1 MTMTEVQQ
9 YKNPFTLDG
18 RVKPM
23 AFVTPAKVAA
33 VKNLVEDAMSGNH
46 IAAATLREAMTSTDA
61 IFSFAYLTQIN
72 FLPQFDRLPRQWEK
86 IAGRR
91 TLNDFRKPVLYSMI
105 AEWDGPGVLGPDPLS
120 TNGIIPTVPEAGA
133 YPYAFMSGEESKAQ
147 GIVKRGFKT
156 AFTFEAFVNDALG
169 FIQSLP
175 DEMTRIALD
184 TEEYEVFNGLIAGL
198 GAGQQLAGGTTP
210 DGTIVAANSPLTR
223 SSVIRAKFE
232 LSQRRVNGR
241 YVQVNG
247 GYNLLVGIGQAAFAE
262 YQLANTLVQ
271 TRTGVSDATH
281 SQYIF
286 SPASADGLGGIEII
300 ETPYVTGTNWYL
312 LPKPGTTSR
321 PILERGFLRGHEV
334 PELRVQNTTGV
345 YLGGGSVSPF
355 EGSFENDTA
364 EFRLRMFGAG
374 ILWSPELV
382 IWSTGAGS

>member
-1 MTMTEVQQ
+1 MTMSE

-23 AFVTPAKVAA
+23 SFVTPAKVAA

-72 FLPQFDRLPRQWEK
+72 FLPQFDRLPRTWEK
-86 IAGRR
+86 IAGKR
-91 TLNDFRKPVLYSMI
+91 TLNDFRKPVLYSMV
-105 AEWDGPGVLGPDPLS
+105 AEWDGPGVLGAEA
-120 TNGIIPTVPEAGA
+120 NGSNGVIPTVPEAGV
-133 YPYAFMSGEESKAQ
+133 YPYAFMHGEESKAA

-184 TEEYEVFNGLIAGL
+184 TEEYEVFNGLIGGV
-198 GAGQQLAGGTTP
+198 GAGQQVVGGTVP
-210 DGTIVAANSPLTR
+210 DGTIVSANPALTR
-223 SSVIRAKFE
+223 AAVIRAKYE
-232 LSQRRVNGR
+232 LSQRKVNNR

-247 GYNLLVGIGQAAFAE
+247 GYNLLVGIGQGVFAE
-262 YQLANTLVQ
+262 YQLSNNLVQ
-271 TRTGVSDATH
+271 TRTGTSGAGT

-286 SPASADGLGGIEII
+286 APAAADGLGGIEIV
-300 ETPYVTGTNWYL
+300 ETPYVTGNNWYL

-321 PILERGFLRGHEV
+321 PILERGYLRGHEV
-334 PELRVQNTTGV
+334 PELRVSNATGV
-345 YLGGGSVSPF
+345 YIGGSAVSPF
-355 EGSFENDTA
+355 EGSFENDSA

-382 IWSTGAGS
+382 VWSNATGS